1 MQVVDYPRLAALVAV
16 GVEVAD
22 DVLGLF
28 GYFEEVLFLGD
39 LLVLAVA
46 VLDPLLPF
54 LLLPPHRQNALALD
68 LKYIRSRFT
77 ESSGNET
84 EKSDGQLY
92 GLI

>member
-1 MQVVDYPRLAALVAV
+1 MGPYLAALVAV
-16 GVEVAD
+16 GVKVAD

-28 GYFEEVLFLGD
+28 GDFEEVLFLWD

-68 LKYIRSRFT
+68 LKYIHGRGSQ
-77 ESSGNET
+77 NHPET
-84 EKSDGQLY
+84 KLRNRTGSCMD
-92 GLI
+92 